1 MSTYNGARFV
11 AEQIE
16 SIRRQ
21 SLTGWSLIVRDD
33 GSSDDTVRIVESLA
47 TRDSRIRFL
56 RDDRGNV
63 GPAASYGNLLDQAT
77 GYDPDYVALAD
88 QDDIWYP
95 DKLER
100 ELDHLQKRER
110 EIGTAVPLLVH
121 SDLSVVGEDLRPIH
135 ASFLAFQRLRHVD
148 RWPLGTLLV
157 QNFVT
162 GCTVLINRALLRVAV
177 PLPAVI
183 LMHDWWL
190 ALCAAA
196 FGEVRFLPGSTVLYR
211 QHGNNALGS
220 RGWFDIMV
228 SSLRRPRAW
237 WEHSG
242 LVLDRTVQQA
252 IQLRCR
258 VEEHAPDTSVPR
270 ERLKAVREFCSA
282 FQAGGAVDRMRV
294 MSRHRIKPQT
304 LLPYPLRFLLRASLW
319 SAPESTRIQQRCGT
333 DA

>member
-11 AEQIE
+11 GEQIE

-21 SLTGWSLIVRDD
+21 TLTGWSLLVRDD
-33 GSSDDTVRIVESLA
+33 GSSDDTVMIVESL
-47 TRDSRIRFL
+47 TSLDSRIRL
-56 RDDRGNV
+56 VRDDRGNV
-63 GPAASYGNLLDQAT
+63 GPAASYGHLLEQVT
-77 GYDPDYVALAD
+77 GSDPDYVALAD
-88 QDDIWYP
+88 QDDVWYP

-100 ELDHLQKRER
+100 ELDHLQRRER

-135 ASFLAFQRLRHVD
+135 ASFLAFQHLRHVD

-162 GCTVLINRALLRVAV
+162 GCTVLINRALLRIAV
-177 PLPAVI
+177 PLPAAI

-196 FGEVRFLPGSTVLYR
+196 VGEVRFLPEPTVLYR
-211 QHGNNALGS
+211 QHGSNVLGS

-242 LVLDRTVQQA
+242 LFLDRTVQQA
-252 IQLRCR
+252 LQLMRR
-258 VEEHAPDTSVPR
+258 VEEHTADTAVPQ
-270 ERLKAVREFCSA
+270 ERLDAVSEFCSA
-282 FQAGGAVDRMRV
+282 FQAGGAVDRMRA
-294 MSRHRIKPQT
+294 MNRHRIRPQT
-304 LLPYPLRFLLRASLW
+304 LLPYPLRFLLRALLW
-319 SAPESTRIQQRCGT
+319 SAPEAAKGVT
-333 DA
+333 